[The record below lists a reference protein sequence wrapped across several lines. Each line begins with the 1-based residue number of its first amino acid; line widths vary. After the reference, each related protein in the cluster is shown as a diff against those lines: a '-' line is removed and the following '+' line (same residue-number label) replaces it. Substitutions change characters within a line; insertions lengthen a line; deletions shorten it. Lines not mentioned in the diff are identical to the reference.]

1 MDNNVVEA
9 RGEAMAKIINCE
21 CGYVV
26 RGETD
31 DELVENALA
40 HLERD
45 HPELIGKR
53 SADEILAAAEEV

>member
-1 MDNNVVEA
+1 MSGQ
-9 RGEAMAKIINCE
+9 RKGEAMAKIINCE

-31 DELVENALA
+31 DEIVANALA

-45 HPELIGKR
+45 HPDLVGKR
-53 SADEILAAAEEV
+53 SREDILAAAEEV